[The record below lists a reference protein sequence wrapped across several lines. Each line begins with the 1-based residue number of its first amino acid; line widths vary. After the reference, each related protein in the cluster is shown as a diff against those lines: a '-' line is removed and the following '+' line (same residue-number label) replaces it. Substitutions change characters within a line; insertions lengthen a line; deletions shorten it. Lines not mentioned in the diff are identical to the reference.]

1 MRQPVFPFR
10 TLPARHSHAAAM
22 ITQKMP
28 SAETAIAPAMLKRGW
43 KRRKNTEEDTLPRLL
58 PRHRAYLIFFSTKRH
73 VLPKIAH
80 IGHPF
85 GIVQDISGIP
95 PVGHIPI
102 GRTDH
107 DDLFIQK
114 EMVHRVHGGQAAP
127 APHRRYGGPNL
138 VPEHTRIRRHD
149 DARALEESL
158 HPCRNIGGI
167 NRGAEHYAV
176 RLHHFGETFIEIICF
191 YNALTLPSAPEAG
204 LAGLKSLAMQLHE
217 IRFNAFR
224 LQLRKNRLDEK
235 RSIPILAGASIDAD
249 DFHRSPRS
257 LKSRAF
263 QQGHRLHMAASVGT
277 SPQAGR
283 LSGGKPE
290 PDGPRRGP
298 ASRGC
303 TKRI

>member
-10 TLPARHSHAAAM
+10 TISARHSHAAAM
-22 ITQKMP
+22 ITQKRP
-28 SAETAIAPAMLKRGW
+28 RAETAVTPAMLKRGW
-43 KRRKNTEEDTLPRLL
+43 KRRKNTEEDSLPRLV
-58 PRHRAYLIFFSTKRH
+58 PRHRACLIFFSTKRH

-80 IGHPF
+80 IGHPL
-85 GIVQDISGIP
+85 GIVQDISDIP

-176 RLHHFGETFIEIICF
+176 RLHHLGKTFIEKICL
-191 YNALTLPSAPEAG
+191 YNALTLLPAPEAG
-204 LAGLKSLAMQLHE
+204 LAGLKSLAMQLYE
-217 IRFNAFR
+217 LRFNAFR

-263 QQGHRLHMAASVGT
+263 QQGHRLHMAGVCGNKSTGRAAFRRK
-277 SPQAGR
+277 AGAR
-283 LSGGKPE
+283 R
-290 PDGPRRGP
+290 PRRGP

>member
-1 MRQPVFPFR
+1 M
-10 TLPARHSHAAAM
+10 M
-22 ITQKMP
+22 TQKMP
-28 SAETAIAPAMLKRGW
+28 RAETAIAPAMLKRGW
-43 KRRKNTEEDTLPRLL
+43 KSEEKHGGGHPPSAPSPSPRLSD
-58 PRHRAYLIFFSTKRH
+58 FFQHKRH

-95 PVGHIPI
+95 SVGHIPI

-138 VPEHTRIRRHD
+138 VPEYTRIRRHD
-149 DARALEESL
+149 NARALEESL

-176 RLHHFGETFIEIICF
+176 RLHPFGETFIEIICF
-191 YNALTLPSAPEAG
+191 YNALTLPPAPEAG

-224 LQLRKNRLDEK
+224 LQLRKNRLDREEK
-235 RSIPILAGASIDAD
+235 YSHPCGR
-249 DFHRSPRS
+249 FH
-257 LKSRAF
+257 
-263 QQGHRLHMAASVGT
+263 
-277 SPQAGR
+277 
-283 LSGGKPE
+283 
-290 PDGPRRGP
+290 
-298 ASRGC
+298 
-303 TKRI
+303 